1 MPRLRPWHGSPSGEL
16 LCGLDVGEHFLGMS
30 VGLHFLED
38 VRDIALGTDEES
50 GSLDAH
56 YFFAVHVL
64 FFEDVELLGNVFV
77 GVGEQGVGQVVFFLE
92 LLLSRRSVGRNAE
105 YDESGLLKFAI
116 CVAEPAR
123 FYGSTG
129 RVGSRIEEQNHVLPT
144 KLLER
149 NRVSVLVW
157 KTKIRYLVDFIHIS
171 TYEFRTHDQHSIQKR
186 SGERHVAPS

>member
-1 MPRLRPWHGSPSGEL
+1 
-16 LCGLDVGEHFLGMS
+16 MS

-123 FYGSTG
+123 FYGSTRG
-129 RVGSRIEEQNHVLPT
+129 VSLGVEEENDRFAA
-144 KLLER
+144 KLLEV
-149 NRVSVLVW
+149 NRVPILVGQGNFGYFV
-157 KTKIRYLVDFIHIS
+157 INFHAEDSNACECLL
-171 TYEFRTHDQHSIQKR
+171 
-186 SGERHVAPS
+186 